1 VDSYAMR
8 AWVDWA
14 RHTVMAEDDEPA
26 DEDYFASARGKLQE
40 WRRQMVRDGT
50 MTAQDYFKSL

>member
-1 VDSYAMR
+1 
-8 AWVDWA
+8 VDWA

-50 MTAQDYFKSL
+50 MTYQEYFKSL